1 MKHNKCC
8 HCFRRWMLLFGKAVG
23 VRPLYRNA
31 LLRHF
36 CCEWD
41 QSAASQVIFFI
52 YLQNAFPFPII
63 RINTFSQDK
72 NHLKRAYIFLCEL
85 RDLYS
90 KFGISITRF
99 SCDTWKCALKTGR
112 WKPSFSLTHSHTHTP
127 VKLLLKSCLESLFA
141 IDQLDHLHFQDDTEL
156 PTIWTVWK
164 VAHDKCV
171 SVASALLDQSVW
183 NWTLISYSRAVIS
196 REQRMLCL

>member
-41 QSAASQVIFFI
+41 QSAASQVIFSFI
-52 YLQNAFPFPII
+52 CKMHFHFLLFALTLFHKTKTTSSEH
-63 RINTFSQDK
+63 TF
-72 NHLKRAYIFLCEL
+72 FLCEL
-85 RDLYS
+85 RDLYL

-99 SCDTWKCALKTGR
+99 SCDTSKCALKTGR
-112 WKPSFSLTHSHTHTP
+112 WKPSFSLTHTDRHTHPCETTAQ
-127 VKLLLKSCLESLFA
+127 VVLGKFVCNR
-141 IDQLDHLHFQDDTEL
+141 
-156 PTIWTVWK
+156 
-164 VAHDKCV
+164 
-171 SVASALLDQSVW
+171 SAWSSAFSGW
-183 NWTLISYSRAVIS
+183 
-196 REQRMLCL
+196 